1 MKEHR
6 ESSGMTLN
14 DLSKKLGVLENTIV
28 SIEDNKYVPTVKL
41 AMKISRVYDVPIE
54 EIFVAE
60 EEDFEIVTKKKYF
73 LNSVVPFILFLIFSV
88 LIARFIFKT
97 PLFFGNDYAI
107 ILFFLTLEVATLF
120 RKSSATFNDEKS
132 IVSNKDYKGFLAFV
146 CLYFFTEYLMFHKI
160 NMDVIKVLI
169 FPVILLIG
177 TEIFLDEK

>member
-1 MKEHR
+1 MKEYR
-6 ESSGMTLN
+6 ENSGMTLN

-28 SIEDNKYVPTVKL
+28 SIEDNKYIPSVKL
-41 AMKISRVYDVPIE
+41 AMKISRVYNVPIE

-97 PLFFGNDYAI
+97 PLFLGIDYEI
-107 ILFFLTLEVATLF
+107 ILFIIVAEVANLF
-120 RKSSATFNDEKS
+120 RKNIATFNDEKS
-132 IVSNKDYKGFLAFV
+132 IVANKDYKGFLAYI

-160 NMDVIKVLI
+160 NMDFIKVLI
-169 FPVILLIG
+169 LPVILLLG
-177 TEIFLDEK
+177 MEIFLGEK